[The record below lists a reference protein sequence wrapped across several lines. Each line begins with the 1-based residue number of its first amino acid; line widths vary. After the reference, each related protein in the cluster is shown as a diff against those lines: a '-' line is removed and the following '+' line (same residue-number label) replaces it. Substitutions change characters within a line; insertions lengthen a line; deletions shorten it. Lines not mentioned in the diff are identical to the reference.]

1 MTATAN
7 DAANDGLGLLTS
19 PVRRLIVDTLANR
32 GAMTAAELGQAIDL
46 HATTVRF
53 HLDQLLAADLLTTR
67 FLKTRAVGRPRKLYD
82 VAPGTLPDPE
92 AGPESLKLLTSLL
105 ADSFGRFADGSP
117 ITPAEAGERW
127 ARDHVTAE
135 PVAPAT
141 TPGQWLA
148 KVGRMIDVLT
158 QWGYTPNLR
167 TSNGGRTAEID
178 LVRCP
183 FLELARTNTAV
194 VCGIHRGLIAGSMR
208 QFGEEH
214 AEVSLEPF
222 VEPHRCV
229 AHVTTQIPF
238 SPAHPT
244 SKDPS

>member
-1 MTATAN
+1 MTATVN
-7 DAANDGLGLLTS
+7 DPANDGLGLLTS

-117 ITPAEAGERW
+117 ITPAEAGERGGPVE
-127 ARDHVTAE
+127 HVTAE
-135 PVAPAT
+135 PGIRARDHARPVARA
-141 TPGQWLA
+141 
-148 KVGRMIDVLT
+148 R
-158 QWGYTPNLR
+158 
-167 TSNGGRTAEID
+167 SGG
-178 LVRCP
+178 
-183 FLELARTNTAV
+183 
-194 VCGIHRGLIAGSMR
+194 
-208 QFGEEH
+208 
-214 AEVSLEPF
+214 
-222 VEPHRCV
+222 
-229 AHVTTQIPF
+229 
-238 SPAHPT
+238 
-244 SKDPS
+244 